1 VIEREFQDAE
11 GTKAVR
17 SSHGYFGLVVQPVD
31 ASMTPLEN
39 CFLALK

>member
-11 GTKAVR
+11 GAKTIDLLTVTLALLL
-17 SSHGYFGLVVQPVD
+17 SPSI
-31 ASMTPLEN
+31 TPLEN